1 MHMRAEITLYACDN
15 QYLLG
20 VNESLINGLLC
31 GQEYAAALQQ
41 ILPDDYVASSHHARW
56 AGSYVQ
62 ALGAC
67 DSSIGGAI
75 SSAAAEVGM

>member
-1 MHMRAEITLYACDN
+1 MHVIINTSLELS
-15 QYLLG
+15 
-20 VNESLINGLLC
+20 ESLINGLLR

-56 AGSYVQ
+56 NGCYVQ

-67 DSSIGGAI
+67 DRSIGGAI